1 MQILRISQFLSNLFF
16 DWLNKVIE
24 KMVLIIDGVKFSGII
39 EDEALYGFFSFNS
52 SEITLNDLI
61 KILSTRQKI
70 ALIHRLL
77 NDIPIPD
84 F

>member
-1 MQILRISQFLSNLFF
+1 
-16 DWLNKVIE
+16 
-24 KMVLIIDGVKFSGII
+24 MVLIIDGVKFSGII
-39 EDEALYGFFSFNS
+39 VDESLYGFFSFNS
-52 SEITLNDLI
+52 SEIILNNLI
-61 KILSTRQKI
+61 TILSTRQKI

>member
-1 MQILRISQFLSNLFF
+1 
-16 DWLNKVIE
+16 
-24 KMVLIIDGVKFSGII
+24 MVLIIDRVKFSGII
-39 EDEALYGFFSFNS
+39 EDESLYGFFSFNS
-52 SEITLNDLI
+52 SEIILNDLI

-70 ALIHRLL
+70 ALINRLL